1 MTRPFALCAALALTA
16 CATVPRGDVEE
27 LKPAIEAFHQRAR
40 WKDFRGAS
48 DLIVDERRGAF
59 VKERLKLKDDQ
70 DLFITNFE
78 LEDAKVATDMLSAS
92 VVTKISW
99 YRLPSSTEKTAI
111 VTNVF
116 VWRESAWLLESQ
128 DDGPFED
135 LKPAP
140 PKPAAPAAP
149 SPAPE
154 AAPAPKTESVGP
166 AGKSKN

>member
-1 MTRPFALCAALALTA
+1 MTRLFALFAALSLTA

-27 LKPAIEAFHQRAR
+27 LKPTIEAFHQRAR
-40 WKDFRGAS
+40 WKDFRGAA
-48 DLIVDERRGAF
+48 DLLVDERRGAF

-78 LEDAKVATDMLSAS
+78 LEDAKVALDMLSAE

-99 YRLPSSTEKTAI
+99 YRLPSSTEKTAV

-116 VWRESAWLLESQ
+116 VWREAAWRLESQ

-140 PKPAAPAAP
+140 VKPAPPAP
-149 SPAPE
+149 SPAP
-154 AAPAPKTESVGP
+154 AATPAPKSESVGP